1 MDVFIFFKK
10 RNELIYKIN
19 TFTGIENKFMVPRGE
34 EWGEGIVREF
44 GIDMYTLLYLKWITN
59 KNLLYIAHGTLLN
72 VMWQLGW
79 EGSLDTCKS
88 LRCSPETITTLLIG
102 YEVKK

>member
-34 EWGEGIVREF
+34 EWDAGAGRM
-44 GIDMYTLLYLKWITN
+44 D
-59 KNLLYIAHGTLLN
+59 A
-72 VMWQLGW
+72 
-79 EGSLDTCKS
+79 
-88 LRCSPETITTLLIG
+88 
-102 YEVKK
+102 